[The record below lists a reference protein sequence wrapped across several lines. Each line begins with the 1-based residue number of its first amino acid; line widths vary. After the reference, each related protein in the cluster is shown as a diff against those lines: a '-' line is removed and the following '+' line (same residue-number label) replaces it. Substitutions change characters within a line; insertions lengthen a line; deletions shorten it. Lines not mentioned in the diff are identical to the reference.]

1 MKTSTKAIL
10 VVTIIVIV
18 AAIVY
23 LLCNT
28 GDMSDGQ
35 FFGTILIGP
44 LMIVALVGWFYK
56 ILMEM

>member
-1 MKTSTKAIL
+1 MKASTKAIL
-10 VVTIIVIV
+10 CTTIIIAVIAIV
-18 AAIVY
+18 AV
-23 LLCNT
+23 LFNT

-44 LMIVALVGWFYK
+44 LMILALVGWLYK